1 MSKSE
6 VIFDIFSKKLNSL
19 VNPKFQNV
27 FIKSLFSIGV
37 LLITPKLINILARL
51 EIITNDFIVK
61 IEFLESSDTTLSL
74 IGSLFVLVSAW
85 LFKNERNFE
94 VQCQKLEELKD
105 EDIVVNYYVCEDYE
119 RLAEINSGD
128 LSNFPVANS
137 ILHRNRVMK
146 HLNKIIA
153 SHPRTYRHA
162 NYRGACYSSVE

>member
-119 RLAEINSGD
+119 R
-128 LSNFPVANS
+128 
-137 ILHRNRVMK
+137 
-146 HLNKIIA
+146 
-153 SHPRTYRHA
+153 
-162 NYRGACYSSVE
+162 